1 MLFSFQNITHDFNG
15 RSLFRDI
22 GFTMNSGNLLS
33 LRGPNGCGKTTLL
46 KILAG
51 LIRPRYGF
59 VFFDDMEIN
68 EDISKYH
75 SQLNFLGHKNALDED
90 FTVADNLKF
99 FAKLTGRKETLEAV
113 IKYFALEPVLDRKVK
128 ELSAGWQRRIALAR
142 LMIKKSK
149 IWLLDEPFTNLDE
162 EIIDI
167 TLKMIA
173 TFCDQGGIVITS
185 THQAI
190 NLPFGMRLDIE
201 DFKAA

>member
-15 RSLFRDI
+15 KKLFTDI
-22 GFTMNSGNLLS
+22 GFTMNEGSLLA
-33 LRGPNGCGKTTLL
+33 LRGANGSGKTTLL

-59 VFFDDMEIN
+59 IFFDDFEIS
-68 EDISKYH
+68 EDISRYH
-75 SQLNFLGHKNALDED
+75 SQLNFLGHKNALDKD
-90 FTVADNLKF
+90 FTVLENLKF
-99 FAKLTGRKETLEAV
+99 FAALVNRRETLDAV
-113 IKYFALEPVLDRKVK
+113 IKYFALEPMLGTKVK

-162 EIIDI
+162 DIIDI

-173 TFCDQGGIVITS
+173 TFCDQDGIVILS
-185 THQAI
+185 SHQAI
-190 NLPFGMRLDIE
+190 KLPFGMKMELA
-201 DFKAA
+201 DFKG